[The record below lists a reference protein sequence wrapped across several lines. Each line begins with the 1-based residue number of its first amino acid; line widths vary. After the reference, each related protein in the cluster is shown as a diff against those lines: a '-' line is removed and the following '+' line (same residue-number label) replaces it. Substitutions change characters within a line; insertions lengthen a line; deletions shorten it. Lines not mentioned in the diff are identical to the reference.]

1 MKRIAILTVL
11 AVLVVTSLLSAAF
24 WLGPKTTASPT
35 TQTVKTYQAGWA
47 NIPWIGPTVPIEPTV
62 STILPSVAAVYYL
75 DNSTGGWLRYFPG
88 RPDISSLP
96 TLTFGEAYLV
106 LLTAPVTV
114 PWISEDL
121 IYSLLPTACLLLSG
135 SPEIDMV
142 CDIID
147 DLVSGLAPPPAPM
160 PTVPMPPVP
169 TPTTTTSTAPIVFR
183 GTVVGQP
190 TEECPYLDL
199 EGDCW
204 WTVDVLVDVVVKM
217 EQPEAWFYQY
227 EEGER
232 ITVILPD
239 DGLLGP
245 DVDVGDFAEVSGQE
259 SMWSCGYLCDAW
271 GFTVWPEVI
280 DDNYIVRL

>member
-62 STILPSVAAVYYL
+62 GTILPNVAAVYYL
-75 DNSTGGWLRYFPG
+75 DNSSGGWLRYFPG
-88 RPDISSLP
+88 RPEISSLKA
-96 TLTFGEAYLV
+96 LTFGEAYLV
-106 LLTAPVTV
+106 LLTAPITV

-121 IYSLLPTACLLLSG
+121 IYSLLPSICLLLTG
-135 SPEIDMV
+135 YPEVDMV
-142 CDIID
+142 CDLID
-147 DLVSGLAPPPAPM
+147 DLVSALA
-160 PTVPMPPVP
+160 
-169 TPTTTTSTAPIVFR
+169 PTTTPTSTAPIVFR

-190 TEECPYLDL
+190 TQECPYLEL

-204 WTVDVLVDVVVKM
+204 WTVDVLIDEVVKM
-217 EQPEAWFYQY
+217 EQPDAFMYQY
-227 EEGER
+227 EEQER
-232 ITVILPD
+232 VTVILPE
-239 DGLLGP
+239 GGILGP
-245 DVDVGDFAEVSGQE
+245 AVSVGDSAEVSGQE

-271 GFTVWPEVI
+271 GFTVWPELFE
-280 DDNYIVRL
+280 DNYIQRL